1 MVHDTLRPLFSSGKN
16 RNMRYSSLFG
26 KTTHGEQKGSKLK
39 SHQLLVKGGFI
50 RESAAGR
57 YFLLPLGWRV
67 HEKIKA
73 VIKQEMDKAGSQ
85 EMLSPT
91 LHPLELWKET
101 NRTNTAGFELMKIVD
116 RRGGEFALGGT
127 AEEMFTDVVRKFT
140 LSHKDL
146 PINIY
151 QFSNKF
157 RDELRAR
164 GGLLRLREFIM
175 KDAYSFDIDEAAFK
189 KEYENMKQT
198 YLTIFS
204 RLGLE
209 TLVVEADN
217 GYIGGEYCH
226 EFQVEHPEGEGRFFV
241 TEDGSYCAHED
252 VATFKHV
259 HMNPEEEMKDFA
271 IVEQPEWVRT
281 MEDNLKHY
289 GQPAWRYVKNVVY
302 RTTEGDIV
310 IATIRGDLEVNKN
323 KLEHALDL
331 VGQLEE
337 ATAEDLLAM
346 GTKYGYVH
354 AWGHVFTSPRKA
366 KSGKRDCRVIYVADE
381 SLKYVKNFIGGQ
393 KEVATDSINVNYG
406 RDFTHEVEA
415 DIAMAQAGFV
425 IEAGQ
430 KLIEKRGIEVGNIFQ
445 LGHHYANKMANASFT
460 ASDGSKQPYY
470 MGSYGIGLARTMAT
484 IAEMYYDDKGLKW
497 PEIIAP
503 YTAHLISLKG
513 GESQAEALYAALQ
526 AAGVEVLWDERD
538 ESPGKKFADADLI
551 GCPVRLVVSHKTGT
565 QVEWKKRTESTYA
578 LLDTSEV
585 LQRLTQEQ

>member
-1 MVHDTLRPLFSSGKN
+1 MK
-16 RNMRYSSLFG
+16 YSKLFG

-57 YFLLPLGWRV
+57 YFFLPLGWRV
-67 HEKIKA
+67 HDKIKA

-101 NRTNTAGFELMKIVD
+101 NRTNTAGFELMKIRD
-116 RRGGEFALGGT
+116 RRGAEFALGGT
-127 AEEMFTDVVRKFT
+127 AEEMFTDVVRKFN

-175 KDAYSFDIDEAAFK
+175 KDAYSFDVDEQAFK
-189 KEYENMKQT
+189 QEYENMKQA
-198 YLTIFS
+198 YLTIFK

-252 VATFKHV
+252 VATFKHE
-259 HMNPEEEMKDFA
+259 HINPDEEVRAFA
-271 IVEQPEWVRT
+271 IVDQPEWVRT

-289 GQPAWRYVKNVVY
+289 GEPAWRYLKNVVY
-302 RTTEGDIV
+302 RSRQGDII
-310 IATIRGDLEVNKN
+310 IATIRGDLDVNKT
-323 KLEHALDL
+323 KLEHALDS

-337 ATAEDLLAM
+337 ATPEDLQAI
-346 GTKYGYVH
+346 GTKHGYVH
-354 AWGHVFTSPRKA
+354 SWGHTFVAPRKA
-366 KSGKRDCRVIYVADE
+366 MSEDRDAQVIYVADE
-381 SLKYVKNFIGGQ
+381 SLKYVTNFIGGQ
-393 KEVATDSINVNYG
+393 KEEKTDSCNVNYG
-406 RDFTHEVEA
+406 RDFKHEIEA

-425 IEAGQ
+425 TGSGQ
-430 KLIEKRGIEVGNIFQ
+430 ELIEKRGIEVGNIFQ
-445 LGHHYANKMANASFT
+445 LGHHYSNKMANANYI
-460 ASDGSKQPYY
+460 APDGTKQPYY

-484 IAEMYYDDKGLKW
+484 IAEIYHDDRGLKW

-503 YTAHLISLKG
+503 YKVHLISLKG
-513 GESQAEALYAALQ
+513 SEQQAEDVYAALVE
-526 AAGVEVLWDERD
+526 AGVEVLWDERD

-551 GCPVRLVVSHKTGT
+551 GCPIRLVVSQKTGDK
-565 QVEWKKRTESTYA
+565 VEWK
-578 LLDTSEV
+578 
-585 LQRLTQEQ
+585 QRGEASVEIIDRAELRRRLIEK

>member
-1 MVHDTLRPLFSSGKN
+1 
-16 RNMRYSSLFG
+16 MRYSSLFG

-57 YFLLPLGWRV
+57 YFMLPLGWRV
-67 HEKIKA
+67 HDKIKA

-101 NRTNTAGFELMKIVD
+101 NRTSTAGFELMKIVD

-127 AEEMFTDVVRKFT
+127 AEEMFTDVVRKFN

-175 KDAYSFDIDEAAFK
+175 KDAYSFDVDEQAFK
-189 KEYENMKQT
+189 KEYENMKQA
-198 YLTIFS
+198 YLTIFK

-209 TLVVEADN
+209 VLVVEADN

-241 TEDGSYCAHED
+241 TEDGSYYAHED
-252 VATFKHV
+252 VATFRHEHK
-259 HMNPEEEMKDFA
+259 NPDEEIKDFA
-271 IVEQPEWVRT
+271 IVDQPEWVRT

-289 GQPAWRYVKNVVY
+289 GQPAWRYLKNVVY
-302 RTTEGDIV
+302 RSRQGDII
-310 IATIRGDLEVNKN
+310 IATIRGDLDVNKT

-331 VGQLEE
+331 VGQLED
-337 ATAEDLLAM
+337 ATPEDLQAI

-354 AWGHVFTSPRKA
+354 SWGHSFITPRKV
-366 KSGKRDCRVIYVADE
+366 SSENRDARVIYVADE
-381 SLKYVKNFIGGQ
+381 SLKHVKNFIGGQ
-393 KEVATDSINVNYG
+393 KEEATDSQHVNYG
-406 RDFTHEVEA
+406 RDFTHEIEA
-415 DIAMAQAGFV
+415 DIAMAQAGFLTDS
-425 IEAGQ
+425 GQ
-430 KLIEKRGIEVGNIFQ
+430 PLIEKRGIEVGNIFQ
-445 LGHHYANKMANASFT
+445 LGHHYANKMANASYI
-460 ASDGSKQPYY
+460 ASDGTKQPYY

-484 IAEMYYDDKGLKW
+484 IAEIYHDDRGLLW

-503 YTAHLISLKG
+503 YAVHLISLKG
-513 GESQAEALYAALQ
+513 SEQQAKTVYGQLTDS
-526 AAGVEVLWDERD
+526 GIEVLWDERD

-551 GCPVRLVVSHKTGT
+551 GCPVRLVVSEKTGD
-565 QVEWKKRTESTYA
+565 QVEWKRRGEATFEIIDRTT
-578 LLDTSEV
+578 L
-585 LQRLTQEQ
+585 LQRLGAK

>member
-1 MVHDTLRPLFSSGKN
+1 MH
-16 RNMRYSSLFG
+16 YSKLFG
-26 KTTHGEQKGSKLK
+26 KTAHGEQKGSKLK

-67 HEKIKA
+67 HDKIKA

-127 AEEMFTDVVRKFT
+127 AEEMFLDVVRKFN

-175 KDAYSFDIDEAAFK
+175 KDAYSFDLDELAFK

-198 YLTIFS
+198 YLIIFK

-209 TLVVEADN
+209 TQVVEADN

-252 VATFKHV
+252 VATFKHA
-259 HMNPEEEMKDFA
+259 HMNPDEAVKDFES
-271 IVEQPEWVRT
+271 IDQPEWVRT
-281 MEDNLKHY
+281 MEHNLKYY
-289 GQPAWRYVKNVVY
+289 GEPAWRYLKNVVY
-302 RTTEGDIV
+302 RSRQGDII
-310 IATIRGDLEVNKN
+310 IATTRGDLDINKT
-323 KLEHALDL
+323 KLEHVLDM
-331 VGQLEE
+331 VGQLEDATE
-337 ATAEDLLAM
+337 ADLEAM
-346 GTKYGYVH
+346 GTKHGYVH
-354 AWGHVFTSPRKA
+354 AWGHTFVTPRKTPD
-366 KSGKRDCRVIYVADE
+366 GKRECRVIYVADE
-381 SLKYVKNFIGGQ
+381 SLKYVTNFIGGQ
-393 KEVATDSINVNYG
+393 KEATTDSRNVNYG
-406 RDFTHEVEA
+406 RDFNHEIEA
-415 DIAMAQAGFV
+415 DIAMAQAGFLTSS
-425 IEAGQ
+425 GQ
-430 KLIEKRGIEVGNIFQ
+430 ALIEKRGIEVGNIFQ
-445 LGHHYANKMANASFT
+445 LGYHYSQKMANAT
-460 ASDGSKQPYY
+460 YIAADGSKQPYY

-484 IAEMYYDDKGLKW
+484 IAELYHDDRGLLW
-497 PEIIAP
+497 PEIVAP
-503 YTAHLISLKG
+503 FQVHLISLRG
-513 GESQAEALYAALQ
+513 GEEQ
-526 AAGVEVLWDERD
+526 AASLYQALIDARIEVLWDERD
-538 ESPGKKFADADLI
+538 ESPGVKFADVDLI
-551 GCPVRLVVSHKTGT
+551 GCPIRLVVSQKTGDK
-565 QVEWKKRTESTYA
+565 VEWKRRNQSEIE
-578 LLDTSEV
+578 LLELKEV
-585 LQRLTQEQ
+585 IGRLC

>member
-1 MVHDTLRPLFSSGKN
+1 
-16 RNMRYSSLFG
+16 MRYSSLFG

-57 YFLLPLGWRV
+57 YFFLPLGWRV
-67 HEKIKA
+67 HDKIKA

-127 AEEMFTDVVRKFT
+127 AEEMFTDVVRKFN

-146 PINIY
+146 PFSIY

-175 KDAYSFDIDEAAFK
+175 KDAYSFDVDEQAFK

-198 YLTIFS
+198 YLTIFN
-204 RLGLE
+204 RLGLD

-252 VATFKHV
+252 VATFQHV
-259 HMNPEEEMKDFA
+259 HMNPDEEVEDFA

-289 GQPAWRYVKNVVY
+289 GQPAWRYLKNVVY
-302 RTTEGDIV
+302 RTPEGDIV
-310 IATIRGDLEVNKN
+310 IATIRGDLDVNKN
-323 KLEHALDL
+323 KLEHVLDL

-337 ATAEDLLAM
+337 ATGENLSAI
-346 GTKYGYVH
+346 GTKHGYVH
-354 AWGHVFTSPRKA
+354 AWGHSFVQSRKA
-366 KSGKRDCRVIYVADE
+366 KSQQRDCRVIYVADE
-381 SLKYVKNFIGGQ
+381 SLKHVKNFIGGQ
-393 KEVATDSINVNYG
+393 KEEKSDSKHVNYG
-406 RDFTHEVEA
+406 RDFTHEIEA
-415 DIAMAQAGFV
+415 DIAMAQAGFLTQT
-425 IEAGQ
+425 GQ

-445 LGHHYANKMANASFT
+445 LGHHYANKMSNASFI

-484 IAEMYYDDKGLKW
+484 IAEIYHDDKGLAW

-503 YTAHLISLKG
+503 YAVHLLSLKG
-513 GESQAEALYAALQ
+513 GEQKAEALYQKLQ
-526 AAGVEVLWDERD
+526 DAQVEVLWDERD
-538 ESPGKKFADADLI
+538 VSPGSKFADADLI
-551 GCPVRLVVSHKTGT
+551 GCPVRLVVSQKTGD
-565 QVEWKKRTESTYA
+565 QVEWKKRAETTFS
-578 LLDTSEV
+578 LLDTQEV
-585 LQRLTQEQ
+585 IKRLTTGL